1 MYGLYVHVPFCASR
15 CIYCDFC
22 STTLGAD
29 VRRQYVAALCAEM
42 EARREE
48 TAGSRL
54 RTLYI
59 GGGTPSQLAADEL
72 AQIVEAIG
80 ACHDTSALAEATIEA
95 NPDDVTPAWAAAVR
109 RLGFDRVSLG
119 VQTFDDGLLALLGRR
134 HTAAGARAAV
144 ATLREAGFANLS
156 VDLMYGLP
164 GQTAEGWRRDLLAA
178 LALPVAHLSAYA
190 LTFENGTRLTTLRDR
205 GLLAEADEEL
215 SLAMFRILEEETER
229 AGFEHYELSNFARPG
244 RRSLHNASYWD
255 GTPYVGFGPAAH
267 SFDGARRRWNTSDV
281 AAYVRRPGHPPCETE
296 RLTLHERYDEYIM
309 TRLRTRDGLSP
320 GEIEQRFG
328 PAFARHFSR
337 ASTPHLGAG
346 RLVPAA
352 GGRLRL
358 SREALFVSDAVMSDL
373 MWPDET

>member
-54 RTLYI
+54 RTIYI
-59 GGGTPSQLAADEL
+59 GGGTPSQLATDEL
-72 AQIVEAIG
+72 AQIVAAIG

-190 LTFENGTRLTTLRDR
+190 LTFESGTRLTTLRDR

-296 RLTLHERYDEYIM
+296 HLTLHERYDEYVM
-309 TRLRTRDGLSP
+309 TRLRTRDGLRP
-320 GEIEQRFG
+320 EEIGRRFG
-328 PAFARHFSR
+328 PAFACHFAR
-337 ASTPHLGAG
+337 AAAPHIGAG

-352 GGRLRL
+352 AGGLRL
-358 SREALFVSDAVMSDL
+358 AREALFVSDAVVSDL

>member
-42 EARREE
+42 EARRGE

-54 RTLYI
+54 RTIYI
-59 GGGTPSQLAADEL
+59 GGGTPSQLATDEL
-72 AQIVEAIG
+72 AQIVAAIG

-134 HTAAGARAAV
+134 HTAVGARAAV

-190 LTFENGTRLTTLRDR
+190 LTFESGTRLTTLRDR

-296 RLTLHERYDEYIM
+296 QLTLHERYDEYVM
-309 TRLRTRDGLSP
+309 TRLRTRDGLRP
-320 GEIEQRFG
+320 EEIGRRFG
-328 PAFARHFSR
+328 PAFARHFAR
-337 ASTPHLGAG
+337 AAAPHIGAG

-352 GGRLRL
+352 AGGMRLA
-358 SREALFVSDAVMSDL
+358 REALFVSDAVVSDL